1 MFHFTQSEHVCKRFN
16 LWYIAPYM
24 WKDYQRLEFAKN
36 AFIVEQGMNRTDE
49 NIDPFKVDPPG

>member
-1 MFHFTQSEHVCKRFN
+1 VEGLLKVRIC
-16 LWYIAPYM
+16 
-24 WKDYQRLEFAKN
+24 KN